1 MCSSCICWWPE
12 GLQVKN
18 EDSTSQYEQV
28 YFVCWFPVTPT
39 LNIDILAL
47 CSQVSV
53 VDIYGRSKQAG
64 WSRFGQTGFHGHFEL
79 CMRHVACVLV
89 QHNGC

>member
-1 MCSSCICWWPE
+1 MSMFIDQCSLVCAHLAFVWWPE

-28 YFVCWFPVTPT
+28 YSVRWFPVTPT

-47 CSQVSV
+47 FSQVSV
-53 VDIYGRSKQAG
+53 VDI
-64 WSRFGQTGFHGHFEL
+64 
-79 CMRHVACVLV
+79 HVSS
-89 QHNGC
+89 GYSWP

>member
-28 YFVCWFPVTPT
+28 YSVRWFPVTPT
-39 LNIDILAL
+39 CNHGNYYLVIMHWPHNRGYCNSLLFHCKNI
-47 CSQVSV
+47 
-53 VDIYGRSKQAG
+53 
-64 WSRFGQTGFHGHFEL
+64 F
-79 CMRHVACVLV
+79 V
-89 QHNGC
+89 QRKWAKIFYVNIIFTTKFFLH